1 MDIYALGATL
11 YSMLTKTPVHSKRLI
26 EAMNNMISNPESNRA
41 GDELRSLWKSFN
53 PDFTR
58 IDSKFSSIVPV
69 LADMMAKDAKRR
81 PIAREVSNSLRNV
94 AGKYSG

>member
-1 MDIYALGATL
+1 
-11 YSMLTKTPVHSKRLI
+11 MLTKTPVHSKRLI

-69 LADMMAKDAKRR
+69 LAGMMAKDAKRR